1 LLQAFIE
8 EFTELDVEVQLQ
20 LLTATVKLFLKKPAT
35 TQGTVKEVLQLATTK
50 SSNPDLRD
58 RGYIYWRLLSTDP
71 EKARVVVLAEPVTV
85 EYDSNRLDKT
95 LLETLLRQVAS
106 LASVYHKP
114 PQSFLIDSARQAGNM
129 AAPAAMQEDETGVQT
144 ATAGGA
150 PGGSG
155 SQGLDVLD
163 LMNAGAD
170 SRTGFAPPAQKPA
183 VVDDLLDLLG
193 DIGGPGGGGGGG
205 GGGAGGASATPG
217 GVLDLM
223 GGMSLAGVGGNTG
236 QGGGGQV
243 LKTLLSAD
251 KGGGMEVKGAV
262 SRRGGK
268 VVYDLE
274 VRNSAGTP
282 LSGIALQFN
291 KNFMGLTNAAPL
303 QVGTIGTNSEKYP
316 IW

>member
-1 LLQAFIE
+1 MLQAFIE

-71 EKARVVVLAEPVTV
+71 EKARVVVLAEPATV

-114 PQSFLIDSARQAGNM
+114 PQSFLIDSARQAVNS
-129 AAPAAMQEDETGVQT
+129 AAPAANKGLQEDETGVQA

-150 PGGSG
+150 PRSAG

-163 LMNAGAD
+163 LIGGGD
-170 SRTGFAPPAQKPA
+170 SRNGFAAPAQKPA

-193 DIGGPGGGGGGG
+193 DIGGA
-205 GGGAGGASATPG
+205 GGGAAAAAPPG
-217 GVLDLM
+217 GMLDLM
-223 GGMSLAGVGGNTG
+223 GGLSLAGGGGGNTG
-236 QGGGGQV
+236 RGGGGQV
-243 LKTLLSAD
+243 LKTLLPAD

-268 VVYDLE
+268 VMYDLE
-274 VRNSAGTP
+274 IRNGAGTP
-282 LSGIALQFN
+282 LSGIAVQFN
-291 KNFMGLTNAAPL
+291 KNFMGLINAAPL
-303 QVGTIGTNSEKYP
+303 QVGTIGTHSEKRP
-316 IW
+316 I